1 MSTEEQEKRP
11 IQTGGGAYVGDDV
24 SVQGGDFV
32 GRDKIVNYYQLD
44 IAKLMEVLRQALPE
58 DDPMPQHLLET
69 LEQFRA
75 FHAQLYEW
83 KELHNYLNDVL
94 YVVGQFIREVERLDA
109 QGLPGDPRSLSRLWR
124 PVAQKVQLL
133 LDWARQV
140 QHISAPLVEEAEGWH
155 GPRWAVEL
163 AANRRR
169 VDEVLQPAEFTLNAL
184 YDAAYAFVDSAERH
198 MYLADKA
205 LRETAGEL
213 YTLSRI
219 VLGEL
224 SRDRLP

>member
-1 MSTEEQEKRP
+1 MDSPP
-11 IQTGGGAYVGDDV
+11 IPPVDTGGGAYVGDDV
-24 SVQGGDFV
+24 TVQGGDFV

-44 IAKLMEVLRQALPE
+44 IAKLMEALRSALPA
-58 DDPMPQHLLET
+58 DDPTPQHLLDT

-83 KELHNYLNDVL
+83 KELHNYLNDIL
-94 YVVGQFIREVERLDA
+94 YVVGQFIRELERMEA
-109 QGLPGDPRSLSRLWR
+109 QGLAGDARLLARLWR
-124 PVAQKVQLL
+124 PVAQKVNLL
-133 LDWARQV
+133 LEWARQV
-140 QHISAPLVEEAEGWH
+140 KTISTPLVEEADGWR

-163 AANRRR
+163 AVNRRR
-169 VDEVLQPAEFTLNAL
+169 VDEVLQPAEFDLHVL
-184 YDAAYAFVDSAERH
+184 YDAAYDFVDSAERH

-224 SRDRLP
+224 RRDDEPLP

>member
-1 MSTEEQEKRP
+1 MSTDEKQGS
-11 IQTGGGAYVGDDV
+11 IQTNGGAYVGDDV

-44 IAKLMEVLRQALPE
+44 LEKLMEALRAALPA
-58 DDPMPQHLLET
+58 DDPTPQHLLET
-69 LEQFRA
+69 LEQFRT

-83 KELHNYLNDVL
+83 KELHNYLNDIL

-109 QGLPGDPRSLSRLWR
+109 QQQPGDLRSLARLWR

-133 LDWARQV
+133 LEWALQV
-140 QHISAPLVEEAEGWH
+140 QHIAPALVEEEQGWR

-163 AANRRR
+163 AAGRRR
-169 VDEVLQPAEFTLNAL
+169 VDEILQPAEFTLSAL

-224 SRDRLP
+224 RRDNVS

>member
-1 MSTEEQEKRP
+1 MTDEETRGQSPISTD
-11 IQTGGGAYVGDDV
+11 GGAYVGDDV

-44 IAKLMEVLRQALPE
+44 VERLVEVLRAALPA
-58 DDPMPQHLLET
+58 DDPTPQHLLET
-69 LEQFRA
+69 LAQFRA

-94 YVVGQFIREVERLDA
+94 FTVGQFVREVERLEA
-109 QGLPGDPRSLSRLWR
+109 QGLPGDPRALGRLWR
-124 PVAQKVQLL
+124 PVAQKVSLL
-133 LDWARQV
+133 LEWARQV
-140 QHISAPLVEEAEGWH
+140 QYIAPPLVDDAQGLR
-155 GPRWAVEL
+155 GPRWAVEI

-169 VDEVLQPAEFTLNAL
+169 VDEILQPAEFELHAL
-184 YDAAYAFVDSAERH
+184 YDAAYDFVDSVERH

-213 YTLSRI
+213 YTLSRM

-224 SRDRLP
+224 GA